1 MLAGARQWT
10 QHGRPEFFA
19 VWLPSV
25 EHIAT
30 QTQWKRSKVRWHRLE
45 EVTTWCQRQGRRLRL
60 QTFNSGGRY
69 SVAQNDDGSSSR
81 SGSSSWKRST
91 CRRIDRTRS
100 FAIASLF
107 LRREAAVA
115 GLLTDE
121 LIFGHRR
128 PVRVLERR
136 RACSCLTRHCPGS
149 REDVVGGRR
158 LRPQQPL
165 TREHV
170 TGHVE
175 DIRRIM
181 IFDLVA
187 GRIVQLRDH

>member
-25 EHIAT
+25 EHIAA

-60 QTFNSGGRY
+60 QTFNSADGTPSPRMTTAAVRVPARLRG
-69 SVAQNDDGSSSR
+69 SGPLAVA
-81 SGSSSWKRST
+81 ST
-91 CRRIDRTRS
+91 APGHSPSHR
-100 FAIASLF
+100 LF

-121 LIFGHRR
+121 SIFGHRR
-128 PVRVLERR
+128 PVRALERQAVLAHAS
-136 RACSCLTRHCPGS
+136 RALPRQ
-149 REDVVGGRR
+149 REDVAAGRR
-158 LRPQQPL
+158 LRPQ
-165 TREHV
+165 
-170 TGHVE
+170 
-175 DIRRIM
+175 
-181 IFDLVA
+181 
-187 GRIVQLRDH
+187 